1 MARTPNYKFDLVP
14 FDTRPWHER
23 EHDNWRQ
30 LDAIL
35 ATLTTI
41 VNIVGV
47 WSNSTA
53 YTAGERLVDGDT
65 GSIWTCAVDHVSAS
79 TGTFAAD
86 RAANPTYWLTFTVD
100 QRFRGTWVSGE
111 DYLVNDFVVADNIY
125 AVATAAHTA
134 GATFAGDSANWAYLV
149 DLTSDLASI
158 AVSVSDA
165 ASSAADAAASAATVN
180 LPSMVGESLNMLR
193 ANLGATGYEFRT
205 PAEVLSDIAAQASS
219 ARLTDIAAL
228 ATTDGNFIVGNGATW
243 VAESGVTVRA
253 SLGLAIGTDV
263 QAYDA
268 DTVKA
273 PSNSLPV
280 LDGSKLTGIAF
291 LAHKNGVQQQIAHS
305 TATKVTYPTEA
316 FDVGGGYD
324 AANSKFQPTVAGYYR
339 LTHVLRWA
347 TGVAGKYGSASIR
360 KNGNDIAIDAPV
372 FHDTLGISSTT
383 TTIAYANGTTDYFEA
398 YAFQDTGGP
407 INTTGLAT
415 DSYFCGNKVS

>member
-1 MARTPNYKFDLVP
+1 MTRTPNYKFDLVP

-53 YTAGERLVDGDT
+53 YTVGERLVDGDT

-111 DYLVNDFVVADNIY
+111 DYLVNDFVVSGSIY
-125 AVATAAHTA
+125 AAATTAHTA

-149 DLTSDLASI
+149 DLTTDLAAI
-158 AVSVSDA
+158 AVSVSAA
-165 ASSAADAAASAATVN
+165 ASSAANAAASAATVN
-180 LPSMVGESLNMLR
+180 LPSMVGESLGMLR
-193 ANLGATGYEFRT
+193 ANLGETGYEFRT
-205 PAEVLSDIAAQASS
+205 PAEVLSDISAQASS
-219 ARLTDIAAL
+219 SKLTDIAAL
-228 ATTDGNFIVGNGATW
+228 AVTDGNVIVGNGATW
-243 VAESGVTVRA
+243 VAESGATART

-268 DTVKA
+268 DTVKTDVAQTFTA
-273 PSNSLPV
+273 PQRADQATVTDGTLDLSAAQNFHYTPAAGDTLEFSNESVGQSGLIYLV
-280 LDGSKLTGIAF
+280 NGSNYAITLGAEITGPTSMATIISVTGNY
-291 LAHKNGVQQQIAHS
+291 LVSYWVH
-305 TATKVTYPTEA
+305 TA
-316 FDVGGGYD
+316 GGGAD
-324 AANSKFQPTVAGYYR
+324 TVACSF
-339 LTHVLRWA
+339 VE
-347 TGVAGKYGSASIR
+347 V
-360 KNGNDIAIDAPV
+360 V
-372 FHDTLGISSTT
+372 
-383 TTIAYANGTTDYFEA
+383 
-398 YAFQDTGGP
+398 
-407 INTTGLAT
+407 
-415 DSYFCGNKVS
+415 